1 MFKRLFGKK
10 KEDVAIKVT
19 GDNST
24 SKFSSE
30 LRDKIESS
38 TLQLLTHDLFMH
50 YSSENLVENFS
61 NPEWQNQAIY
71 FWRNDEPFEKKSL
84 PPHFN
89 DLQHKFFIINGLPQS
104 VSASG
109 GAAIPWFGMPGEG
122 IKYFF
127 QSNGQLIPIKELAAN
142 DNLSYVEV
150 IELSN
155 STPDIFKDRGN
166 YFFLLNKAVIK
177 FEKGNFIHNEKEIGF
192 SEAVEIGGFSLI
204 KVVR

>member
-10 KEDVAIKVT
+10 KEDVVSKGAA
-19 GDNST
+19 DNSL

-50 YSSENLVENFS
+50 YSSDNLVENFS

-89 DLQHKFFIINGLPQS
+89 GLQYKIFIINDLPPS

-109 GAAIPWFGMPGEG
+109 GPAIPWFGMPGGG

-127 QSNGQLIPIKELAAN
+127 QSNGQQIPLKELVAN
-142 DNLSYVEV
+142 DNLSYIQL
-150 IELSN
+150 IELTD
-155 STPDIFKDRGN
+155 STPDIFEDCDN
-166 YFFLLNKAVIK
+166 YFFLLNKEIIK
-177 FEKGNFIHNEKEIGF
+177 FDNGNFIYNEKEIGF
-192 SEAVEIGGFSLI
+192 SEAAEVGGFRLI